1 MPLALTDRLAAAPNV
16 IFRAL
21 GDEAVVVSL
30 DGGLYFGLDDV
41 GARIWILMEQHDLSG
56 VADALVREFDVT
68 PDHAVTDVL
77 AFAEQLAARGLV
89 TRVPHA

>member
-21 GDEAVVVSL
+21 GHEAVVVSL
-30 DGGLYFGLDDV
+30 DDGLYFGLDDV
-41 GARIWILMEQHDLSG
+41 GTRIWMLMDQHDLSS

-68 PDHAVTDVL
+68 PERAATDVL
-77 AFAEQLAARGLV
+77 ALAEQLAAHGLV
-89 TRVPHA
+89 TRVPSE